1 MSGFVHEKRNV
12 ALLVF
17 SQMLFMIASITV
29 MTLSGVVGVQ
39 LSPDP
44 ALATL
49 PIALMMLGTVASTL
63 PASLFMKKVGRRLG
77 FLVGASVGGVGGG
90 LVSFIGIALES
101 FWLFAV
107 GNLILGIYQG
117 FAMYYRFAAADVAS
131 PAFKSRAI
139 SFVMAAGVAAA
150 FLGPW
155 NASLLVD
162 WIASVPLGGPYLM
175 IALLAL
181 VALGLISQ
189 LQVPPSG
196 EPQAGDPLR
205 PMKTIAAQ
213 PAFVAAVIAGA
224 VGYAVMMLVMTA
236 TPLAMRSAGFDMSQV
251 AFIMQWHVLGM
262 FAPSFFTGGLIAR
275 FGVEKILMMG
285 ALLLVGTAVVANL
298 GQTLN
303 HFWMAL
309 VLLGVG
315 WNFLFIGG
323 SALLTRLHSERERGK
338 VQGVNDLIIFSLVA
352 LGSLLSGQLLHHLG
366 WELLNLAMLAPVL
379 LVALIVVWWKTRAAA
394 TASNQESA

>member
-1 MSGFVHEKRNV
+1 MSGPAHEKRNV
-12 ALLVF
+12 AILVT

-29 MTLSGVVGVQ
+29 MTLSGVVGAH

-44 ALATL
+44 SLATL
-49 PIALMMLGTVASTL
+49 PIAIMMLGTVVSTL

-77 FLVGASVGGVGGG
+77 FLLGATLGGLGGG
-90 LVSFIGIALES
+90 LLSFTAIALES

-107 GNLILGIYQG
+107 GNLLLGFYQG

-139 SFVMAAGVAAA
+139 SFVMAAGVVAA

-175 IALLAL
+175 IAILAL
-181 VALGLISQ
+181 VALGLLSQ

-196 EPQAGDPLR
+196 EPQSGDQLR
-205 PMKTIAAQ
+205 PMQQIAAQ
-213 PAFVAAVIAGA
+213 PAFIAAVMAGA
-224 VGYAVMMLVMTA
+224 VGYAVMVLVMTA
-236 TPLAMRSAGFDMSQV
+236 TPLAMRSAGYEMGQV

-275 FGVEKILMMG
+275 FGVERILLAG
-285 ALLLVGTAVVANL
+285 AALLVAAAGVATQ
-298 GQTLN
+298 GQTLAY
-303 HFWMAL
+303 FWTAL

-352 LGSLLSGQLLHHLG
+352 LGSLMSGQLLHYLG

-379 LVALIVVWWKTRAAA
+379 LVVMTVFWWKGRVTA
-394 TASNQESA
+394 TAGNQEST

>member
-29 MTLSGVVGVQ
+29 MTLSGVVGAQ
-39 LSPDP
+39 LSPNP

-49 PIALMMLGTVASTL
+49 PIALMMLGTVVSTL

-77 FLVGASVGGVGGG
+77 FLVGAAIGGVGGG
-90 LVSFIGIALES
+90 LVSFIGIALEA

-107 GNLILGIYQG
+107 GNLILGFYQG

-131 PAFKSRAI
+131 PAFRSRAI

-162 WIASVPLGGPYLM
+162 WIAAVPLGGPYLM

-181 VALGLISQ
+181 VALGLLSQ

-205 PMKTIAAQ
+205 PMKAIAAQ
-213 PAFVAAVIAGA
+213 PAFIAAVMAGA
-224 VGYAVMMLVMTA
+224 VGYAVMVLVMTA

-275 FGVEKILMMG
+275 FGVERILLMG

-298 GQTLN
+298 GQTLAY
-303 HFWMAL
+303 FWVAL

-352 LGSLLSGQLLHHLG
+352 LGSLMSGQLLHHLG

-379 LVALIVVWWKTRAAA
+379 LVVLVIGWWKFRALAA
-394 TASNQESA
+394 DGNQESA

>member
-1 MSGFVHEKRNV
+1 MSGPAHEKRNV
-12 ALLVF
+12 AILVT

-29 MTLSGVVGVQ
+29 MTLSGVVGAH

-49 PIALMMLGTVASTL
+49 PIAMMMLGTVVSTL

-77 FLVGASVGGVGGG
+77 FLVGVTLGGLGGG
-90 LVSFIGIALES
+90 LLSFTAVALDS
-101 FWLFAV
+101 FWLFAA
-107 GNLILGIYQG
+107 GNLLLGVYQG

-139 SFVMAAGVAAA
+139 SLVMAAGVVAA

-162 WIASVPLGGPYLM
+162 WITNVPLGGPYLM

-181 VALGLISQ
+181 VALGLLSQ

-196 EPQAGDPLR
+196 EPQPGDQLR
-205 PMKTIAAQ
+205 PMKQIAAQ
-213 PAFVAAVIAGA
+213 PAFIAAVMAAA
-224 VGYAVMMLVMTA
+224 VGYAVMILVMTA
-236 TPLAMRSAGFDMSQV
+236 TPLAMRSAGFEMSQV

-262 FAPSFFTGGLIAR
+262 FAPSFVTGSLIAR
-275 FGVEKILMMG
+275 FGVEKILFVG
-285 ALLLVGTAVVANL
+285 ALLLAATTVVAIQ
-298 GQTLN
+298 GQTLA
-303 HFWMAL
+303 HFWVAL

-338 VQGVNDLIIFSLVA
+338 VQGVNDFIIFSFVA
-352 LGSLLSGQLLHHLG
+352 LGSLMSGQLMHYLG

-379 LVALIVVWWKTRAAA
+379 LVVLVIGWWQFRRPAVA
-394 TASNQESA
+394 